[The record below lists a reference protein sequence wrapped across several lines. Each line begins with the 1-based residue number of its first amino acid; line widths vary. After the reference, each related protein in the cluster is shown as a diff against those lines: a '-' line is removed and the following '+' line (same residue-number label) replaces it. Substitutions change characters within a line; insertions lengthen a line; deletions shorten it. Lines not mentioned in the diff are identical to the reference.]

1 MDRMKPLASALALAV
16 YGTGVLAQTGALE
29 EVIVTAS
36 IGFATNTTPGVT
48 AADMLRAA
56 DAAMYRAKGEGR
68 DRIARFTDEVLDHS
82 NQGLQTTND
91 LRRAINGDELVPYF
105 QPIVDLAGGEVVGFE
120 VLARWLHPD
129 RGLLLPGQFLPVAEV
144 RNADAAAALM
154 REHLDRSDPLYTNSE
169 T

>member
-1 MDRMKPLASALALAV
+1 M
-16 YGTGVLAQTGALE
+16 
-29 EVIVTAS
+29 TAS

-105 QPIVDLAGGEVVGFE
+105 QPIVELATGDAKFE
-120 VLARWLHPD
+120 VLVRWLHPE
-129 RGLLLPGQFLPVAEV
+129 RGLLGPEEFLSNAE
-144 RNADAAAALM
+144 ASG
-154 REHLDRSDPLYTNSE
+154 LDGRSG
-169 T
+169 